1 MESSSL
7 ELIDR
12 LLKTIDSLIAVGD
25 LKQAEELCNSILAK
39 DINAA
44 SGEFLYLKGLITLKN
59 EHYQDAVILLT
70 EAVNNNPTN
79 KKFKEELTVAL
90 MKAGQSCQDSGSFDE
105 ARNYYRCTLMIN
117 PNHEEAPE
125 ALVAMD
131 MSGDYYLDVL
141 EQIHIWLKPTAYLE
155 IGVSRGE
162 SMTLAKPP
170 TFCVGI
176 DPTPLIKVPFH
187 TQTELFKIES
197 DRFFAE
203 HDLPAILEG
212 RKVDLSFIDGLHT
225 FEQVFRDFI
234 NVESYCHPD
243 TIIVLHDCLPSDPI
257 TSARN
262 RISGWWTGDV
272 WKVLPCLM
280 KYRPDLAIIIIPAP
294 PSGLAIITRLDPE
307 STLLEKRYNELV
319 EEFQGLTFKEF
330 EKIRDESFNLVTN
343 EWETIEKHI
352 KEART
357 NHQK

>member
-1 MESSSL
+1 MESSTL
-7 ELIDR
+7 DLIHR
-12 LLKTIDSLIAVGD
+12 LIKTIDSLIAVGD
-25 LKQAEELCNSILAK
+25 LQQAEELCNSMLAK
-39 DINAA
+39 DENAA
-44 SGEFLYLKGLITLKN
+44 AGEFLYRKGLITLQN
-59 EHYQDAVILLT
+59 GNYHDAVILLNHV
-70 EAVNNNPTN
+70 VNNNPTN
-79 KKFKEELTVAL
+79 PKFKEELTVAL
-90 MKAGQSCQDSGSFDE
+90 MKAGRHSQDSGSLDE

-117 PNHEEAPE
+117 PYHEQAPE

-131 MSGDYYLDVL
+131 MSGEYYLKVL
-141 EQIHIWLKPTAYLE
+141 SQIHEWQKPAAYLE

-187 TQTELFKIES
+187 TQTQLFEIES

-203 HDLPAILEG
+203 QDLSAILNG
-212 RKVDLSFIDGLHT
+212 KSLDLAFIDGMHT

-234 NVESYCHPD
+234 NVERYCQPD
-243 TIIVLHDCLPSDPI
+243 TLVVLHDCLPSDPI

-294 PSGLAIITRLDPE
+294 PSGLAIITCLDAK
-307 STLLEKRYNELV
+307 STILDKGYSGFV
-319 EEFQGLTFKEF
+319 EEFKGLTFEEF
-330 EKIRDESFNLVTN
+330 EKIRDSSFDMVTN
-343 EWETIEKHI
+343 DWEAIEKQI
-352 KEART
+352 ISVRGESL
-357 NHQK
+357 